1 MSYVRDFPRGIQAKL
16 GNVSNKGDL
25 FDSAT
30 SHAESVSKYL
40 AAFGAFS
47 PEDKSVGAVA
57 VNNFVF
63 FFVHFILPRNV
74 RCLVLVLL
82 TLTVK

>member
-1 MSYVRDFPRGIQAKL
+1 MHHMSYVRDFPRGIQAKL

-30 SHAESVSKYL
+30 SHAESVAKYL

-47 PEDKSVGAVA
+47 PKDKSVGVG
-57 VNNFVF
+57 F
-63 FFVHFILPRNV
+63 FTL
-74 RCLVLVLL
+74 LVDRGMACVMREMC
-82 TLTVK
+82 